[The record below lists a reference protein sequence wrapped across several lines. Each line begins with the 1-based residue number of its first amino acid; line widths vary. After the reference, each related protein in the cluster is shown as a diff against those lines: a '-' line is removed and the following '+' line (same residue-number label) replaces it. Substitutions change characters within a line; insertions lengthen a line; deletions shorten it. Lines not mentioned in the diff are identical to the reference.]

1 MYNNRPIDDPRL
13 AQALQEV
20 AAVYRKYD
28 LAGAAMLVNEHEAAF
43 VYPLYT
49 TWNAIIE
56 DDTQPMGIRIR
67 IKTDEQGTERAQALG
82 EGTAH
87 LFCQLKDFGAQTQ
100 LWMQDF
106 LRLLKQSGMR
116 IYHVPFNG
124 QKLPRIKG
132 LNLNS

>member
-13 AQALQEV
+13 AQALAEV

-28 LAGAAMLVNEHEAAF
+28 LAGAAMLVNEEEAAY

-56 DDTQPMGIRIR
+56 DDDQPMGLRLR
-67 IKTDEQGTERAQALG
+67 VKTAEQGADRAQQLAA
-82 EGTAH
+82 GTAH

-100 LWMQDF
+100 LWMTDW
-106 LRLLKQSGMR
+106 LHILKQAGIVIR
-116 IYHVPFNG
+116 HTPFNG
-124 QKLPRIKG
+124 QQLPRIKG
-132 LNLNS
+132 MQLS